1 FSSERFGKL
10 LEKYPREIVLNF
22 TREYLQVIRQKMQQG
37 QEVSEQLAI
46 DHLSAEVESRL
57 ESLLQP
63 KIFSVINATGILLHT
78 NLGRAPMAEVA
89 SQAAK
94 LAAES
99 YLNLEM
105 DLATGK
111 RSHRT
116 SVIRAL
122 LQTLINCESA
132 TVVNNNAAATV
143 LVLKV
148 LAQGCEVL
156 VSRGELVE
164 IGGGFR
170 IPEIMACSGAIL
182 KEVGS
187 TNITRISD
195 YERGISSNTA
205 LIMRVHT
212 SNYRIQG
219 HTHTPELKELVELS
233 HSKGIPFVDD
243 IGSGSLIDMSHWGL
257 NDEPL
262 AKESLNAGADLVLF
276 SGDKLMGGPQSGI
289 IAGNS
294 KLVNQIE
301 NDPLMRAFRVDK
313 MSLAAL
319 EATLRLYVV
328 PDNALNSIPHFRM
341 LEASISGL
349 QERAY
354 LLARL
359 FGNLPGF
366 SVHVVPSEAYVGGG
380 SLPACAIPSFSL
392 AIYSEHSSEEELA
405 RRLRLH
411 SPAILTRIEAGKI
424 IVDLRTVLPEQ
435 DQFLVEALKTALVAK
450 HGK

>member
-1 FSSERFGKL
+1 MRSSLKIIPSVHEIFSSERFGKL

-313 MSLAAL
+313 MS
-319 EATLRLYVV
+319 
-328 PDNALNSIPHFRM
+328 
-341 LEASISGL
+341 
-349 QERAY
+349 
-354 LLARL
+354 
-359 FGNLPGF
+359 
-366 SVHVVPSEAYVGGG
+366 
-380 SLPACAIPSFSL
+380 
-392 AIYSEHSSEEELA
+392 
-405 RRLRLH
+405 
-411 SPAILTRIEAGKI
+411 
-424 IVDLRTVLPEQ
+424 
-435 DQFLVEALKTALVAK
+435 
-450 HGK
+450 